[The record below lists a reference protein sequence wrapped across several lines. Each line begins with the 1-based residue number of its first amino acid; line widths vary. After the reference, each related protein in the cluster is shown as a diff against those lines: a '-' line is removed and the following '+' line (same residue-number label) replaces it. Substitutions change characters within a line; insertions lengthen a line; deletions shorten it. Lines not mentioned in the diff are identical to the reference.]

1 MVQELLWCFGR
12 FALCQ
17 IVRASDE
24 LMPIGE
30 DLASHERRI
39 LELWVNPERQVN
51 ALGDLVDNPLCDEN
65 LNADIWVGC
74 LKCADQWSKQRVR
87 NTGWRREPQRSGDV
101 RQMVRSDA
109 IHRLTEFGGMLG
121 LLENG
126 RPTSV
131 RRILRVE
138 RSSRRTPS
146 SSSRS
151 ATRRLTVEVGI
162 LRRRAASE
170 KLLASTTLAKIISEF
185 RSVIETFCAFRS
197 WPQNA
202 TLHGRGLLKDYPKC
216 GKIICSLAHY
226 SHRPQWDY
234 VRLGKKY

>member
-1 MVQELLWCFGR
+1 MRG
-12 FALCQ
+12 A
-17 IVRASDE
+17 
-24 LMPIGE
+24 
-30 DLASHERRI
+30 
-39 LELWVNPERQVN
+39 
-51 ALGDLVDNPLCDEN
+51 
-65 LNADIWVGC
+65 
-74 LKCADQWSKQRVR
+74 R
-87 NTGWRREPQRSGDV
+87 NES
-101 RQMVRSDA
+101 
-109 IHRLTEFGGMLG
+109 EMLG
-121 LLENG
+121 GAASRNSPETVDKWFEAMLSTASLISVLCCACSKISA
-126 RPTSV
+126 PTSV
-131 RRILRVE
+131 SRRFRVD
-138 RSSRRTPS
+138 RSINRTPS
-146 SSSRS
+146 CSSRS